1 MRTVTQNDFQNL
13 YRSPGY
19 DQTEDMRR
27 FLANLPDR
35 KTPEIR
41 PVIRKRRVAF
51 VLAAVLALMGI
62 AAVAVDLYS
71 RALVTWDGEIKE
83 NDRPDET
90 MLPQG
95 LMDRMYDAVKTVPD
109 DLLASAV
116 SEEQYHTLGKDI
128 TRRVSTQEELV
139 QILDEAGYP
148 HREKLIPD
156 GWTFRSAE
164 LSYSCTPEGHYEL
177 VSETPYEDFVLYQYS
192 LDEQYRILTGY
203 AINLEKGSETAVVS
217 SGLTFMTNMSIAY
230 PSADGLE
237 AGKLTVPGM
246 EEAFFARYGNRTD
259 ITMYRTLDKTVH
271 VYDGAPSDNGDT
283 YEGTGELNYEMLM
296 FSDLEPEE
304 VLPLFTEA
312 E

>member
-13 YRSPGY
+13 YQSPGY
-19 DQTEDMRR
+19 DRTEDMRR

-35 KTPEIR
+35 KAPEIR
-41 PVIRKRRVAF
+41 PVIQKRRVAF

-71 RALVTWDGEIKE
+71 RALVTWDGEIRE
-83 NDRPDET
+83 NDRPEET
-90 MLPQG
+90 VLPQG
-95 LMDRMYDAVKTVPD
+95 LLDQMYDAIKTVPD
-109 DLLASAV
+109 DLSASAV
-116 SEEQYHTLGKDI
+116 SEEQYHTCGKDI

-139 QILDEAGYP
+139 QLLDEAGYP
-148 HREKLIPD
+148 RLEKMIPD

-164 LSYSCTPEGHYEL
+164 LAYSCSPEGRYEL
-177 VSETPYEDFVLYQYS
+177 VSETPYEDFVLYQYR
-192 LDEQYRILTGY
+192 LDEQYRVLTGY
-203 AINLEKGSETAVVS
+203 AINLEKGSETAVIS

-230 PSADGLE
+230 PSADGLQ

-259 ITMYRTLDKTVH
+259 ITMYRTLGKTVS
-271 VYDGAPSDNGDT
+271 VYGGSLSDSADT

-304 VLPLFTEA
+304 VLSLFSEA

>member
-1 MRTVTQNDFQNL
+1 MKTVTQNDFQNL

-35 KTPEIR
+35 KAPEIR

-71 RALVTWDGEIKE
+71 RTLVTWGGEIKE
-83 NDRPDET
+83 DNRPEET
-90 MLPQG
+90 IMPQE
-95 LMDRMYDAVKTVPD
+95 LLDRMYDAIKTVPD

-116 SEEQYHTLGKDI
+116 SEEQSHTLGKDI

-139 QILDEAGYP
+139 QFLDEAGYP
-148 HREKLIPD
+148 LLEKMIPD
-156 GWTFRSAE
+156 GWTFKSAE
-164 LSYSCTPEGHYEL
+164 LAYSCAPEGHYEL

-203 AINLEKGSETAVVS
+203 AINLEKGSETALIN

-230 PSADGLE
+230 PSMDGLQ

-246 EEAFFARYGNRTD
+246 EDAFFARYGNRTD
-259 ITMYRTLDKTVH
+259 ITMYRTLGKTVS
-271 VYDGAPSDNGDT
+271 VYGGSPSDNSDT
-283 YEGTGELNYEMLM
+283 YEGTGELNYEMFM
-296 FSDLEPEE
+296 FSGLEPEE